1 MKPYNKNLKQAS
13 RDLRNNMI
21 DAEKLLWS
29 RLRNKQILGLQF
41 YRQKLLLNYI
51 VDFYCPSANLVIECD
66 GGQHYTDE
74 SLEADRIRDE
84 ALDQTRLKVIRFDNG
99 KVMGR
104 IDDVVEVSYQ
114 FIQQESPLNP
124 PFVKVDFPRI

>member
-13 RDLRNNMI
+13 RDLRNNMT

-41 YRQKLLLNYI
+41 YRQKPLLNFI

-66 GGQHYTDE
+66 GSQHYTNE
-74 SLEADRIRDE
+74 GLEADRVRNE
-84 ALDQTRLKVIRFDNG
+84 ALAQLGLKVLRFDNG
-99 KVMGR
+99 QVMGE
-104 IDDVVEVSYQ
+104 IDAVVQVIFDEISLQ
-114 FIQQESPLNP
+114 LESP
-124 PFVKVDFPRI
+124 

>member
-13 RDLRNNMI
+13 RDLRNNMT

-41 YRQKLLLNYI
+41 YRRKPLLNFI

-66 GGQHYTDE
+66 GSQHFTDE
-74 SLEADRIRDE
+74 GLEADRVRDE
-84 ALDQTRLKVIRFDNG
+84 ALAQLGLRVLRFNNGQVLREIDAVVQVIFDE
-99 KVMGR
+99 
-104 IDDVVEVSYQ
+104 ISLQ
-114 FIQQESPLNP
+114 LESP
-124 PFVKVDFPRI
+124 